1 MSHDVRHQENGTG
14 PGGWVASQEGY
25 PVEVS
30 TKRGRGR
37 PKHTDDRPVFLATTI
52 PKSLDRALRE
62 HKTIIVV
69 SR

>member
-1 MSHDVRHQENGTG
+1 MSK
-14 PGGWVASQEGY
+14 
-25 PVEVS
+25 
-30 TKRGRGR
+30 KRGRGR
-37 PKHTDDRPVFLATTI
+37 PKHTDDRPVILAITI